1 VAKIPRTVFNSQLSL
16 NVLVYWKNI
25 SIKIIILEIY

>member
-1 VAKIPRTVFNSQLSL
+1 VAKVPRTVFNSQLFL

-25 SIKIIILEIY
+25 SIKMIILKIY